1 MDRAQEADRTQ
12 ELNRAQESDRAH
24 EPPQV
29 DEAVLHRYQQRL
41 LDLLMRGHEPAGI
54 VWALR
59 ADPQLAPL
67 REYIEGLDP
76 HALVVAAELIAR
88 WGTCSSE

>member
-1 MDRAQEADRTQ
+1 MDRAQETQ
-12 ELNRAQESDRAH
+12 RAH
-24 EPPQV
+24 EAGRAHEADARGQT